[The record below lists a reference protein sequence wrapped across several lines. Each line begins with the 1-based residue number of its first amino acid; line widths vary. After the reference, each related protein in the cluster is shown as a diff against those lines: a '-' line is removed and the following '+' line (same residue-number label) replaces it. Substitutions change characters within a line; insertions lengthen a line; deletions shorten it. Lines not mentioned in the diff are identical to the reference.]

1 MQAGTCPGSVEIE
14 VEGAG
19 TVSDRVRCVK
29 HGDVH
34 NGGNPKRWRRGG
46 PGREV
51 PSIRCAFQSSVSSTS
66 WPSSADVMA
75 LAFCDRHVPTRSRL
89 NPSALS
95 ADRQAGRELPGS
107 MLLY

>member
-1 MQAGTCPGSVEIE
+1 VTAFAVSNMAMFIMAAIRSAGGGVVP
-14 VEGAG
+14 A
-19 TVSDRVRCVK
+19 VK
-29 HGDVH
+29 M
-34 NGGNPKRWRRGG
+34 
-46 PGREV
+46 

-107 MLLY
+107 MLLYIMM